1 MRACDSCF
9 SVATWP
15 ANASPPES
23 TPANCDFGHGYSN
36 HTRPTTAWVDS
47 LTRLLSI
54 YEVAPIGLG
63 EPLEVRIQDDWG
75 IFRLDLSQVKTFLR
89 SVFPADHEL
98 LTEGV
103 KVRLRAQPDSPTA
116 DHIQSWSHFA
126 DEIRHK
132 NRYFPKTAPDNE
144 LLSRVLLETRTAI
157 GTDTDLFRAR
167 TVEGKSPTASEM
179 GAPRAEYATAGRA
192 NPVGIAHL
200 YLAFALETCVYET
213 RVANHSRIAVGKF
226 RASREL
232 QVLNLADIE
241 PPDFFSVVEIE
252 SIADQV
258 SQVSIHRY
266 LKALSGELRKPVRVS
281 DQPTEY
287 IPTQYLC
294 ELAKS
299 LGIDGVLYSSS
310 LHATGRNLVLF
321 DVNAA
326 RCVEPPQVVEITSL
340 HAEWHTL

>member
-1 MRACDSCF
+1 
-9 SVATWP
+9 
-15 ANASPPES
+15 
-23 TPANCDFGHGYSN
+23 
-36 HTRPTTAWVDS
+36 VDS

-54 YEVAPIGLG
+54 YEVAPRGVG
-63 EPLEVRIQDDWG
+63 EPLEVRIQEDWSL
-75 IFRLDLSQVKTFLR
+75 FSLDLRSVERFLR

-98 LTEGV
+98 LKDGAT
-103 KVRLRAQPDSPTA
+103 VRLRAQPEDPAA
-116 DHIQSWSHFA
+116 DHIKSWSNFA
-126 DEIRHK
+126 DEIRHR
-132 NRYFPKTAPDNE
+132 NRYFPQAAPDND
-144 LLSRVLLETRTAI
+144 LLGRVLLETRTAI

-167 TVEGKSPTASEM
+167 VVEGTVPGASEM
-179 GAPRAEYATAGRA
+179 GAPKAEYATAGRA
-192 NPVGIAHL
+192 NPVGIPHL

-213 RVANHSRIAVGKF
+213 RVANHSRIAVGRF

-232 QVLNLADIE
+232 QVLNLADID

-252 SIADQV
+252 SVADQI

-266 LKALSGELRKPVRVS
+266 LKALSAELRKPVRVS

-310 LHATGRNLVLF
+310 LDATGRNLVLF
-321 DVNAA
+321 DVDAA
-326 RCVEPPQVVEITSL
+326 RCVEPPRVVEITSL
-340 HAEWHTL
+340 RADWREVPNPAA